1 MPYLNFDS
9 RLFHK
14 LPKFAKFVKQ
24 ALSHRNNH
32 TKVSAVDL
40 KFTGLATQFFVK
52 SIVNYAYL
60 RNVRKMTIVWF
71 TRKEDE
77 ALPEIVFGSQTLKY
91 LTIAV
96 NNPRPC
102 YGGLFGTTF
111 LKKSTWEFPA
121 LKTLKLS
128 DMRLGPCKDNFNF
141 FSNCVNLKDL
151 TLHNVSMYYC
161 DTLHVCS
168 PKLCNLTITDIPAY
182 AKVLNVVAP
191 KLENLTASISTC
203 GGWCS
208 VDFLQL
214 STKGFSSL
222 EKVNL
227 SKSNENDREDRN
239 FPRLLDL
246 FKKLSSAKFLTLDM
260 DIIQYTTHAM
270 VLGVNFQLKR

>member
-1 MPYLNFDS
+1 MF
-9 RLFHK
+9 
-14 LPKFAKFVKQ
+14 
-24 ALSHRNNH
+24 
-32 TKVSAVDL
+32 
-40 KFTGLATQFFVK
+40 
-52 SIVNYAYL
+52 
-60 RNVRKMTIVWF
+60 
-71 TRKEDE
+71 
-77 ALPEIVFGSQTLKY
+77 
-91 LTIAV
+91 
-96 NNPRPC
+96 PC
-102 YGGLFGTTF
+102 TTV
-111 LKKSTWEFPA
+111 T
-121 LKTLKLS
+121 
-128 DMRLGPCKDNFNF
+128 
-141 FSNCVNLKDL
+141 
-151 TLHNVSMYYC
+151 
-161 DTLHVCS
+161 HVCS

-260 DIIQYTTHAM
+260 DIIQT
-270 VLGVNFQLKR
+270 LSSNLDRLSREPGPFQNLKSVKINTSRLQHTDPIPTIPPQVRDYFLENSPNATFIIASPQGPRKRPRQLAHENTMSKKVAKLEERC